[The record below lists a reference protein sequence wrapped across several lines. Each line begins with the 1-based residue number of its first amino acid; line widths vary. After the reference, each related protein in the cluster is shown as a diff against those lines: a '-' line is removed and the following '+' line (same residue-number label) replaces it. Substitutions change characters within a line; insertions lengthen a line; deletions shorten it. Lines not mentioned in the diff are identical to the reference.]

1 MLRAVRHVSRLLG
14 IARILAR
21 HDALFPLEKLGVA
34 PAVTLLARLASH
46 RRARGRP
53 GERLAVA
60 LKALGPSFIK
70 FGQGLSTRP
79 DLVGEEIAQDLSSLQ
94 DKLPPFPAPEA
105 RATVE
110 RELGTSVAELFA
122 DFEDAPQAAASISQ
136 VHFATTDDGNEVAVK
151 VLRPGIEQAF
161 ARDLDLFYWMAEV
174 IERTQPTWRRLR
186 PVEVIRTL
194 AETIRLEM
202 DLRLE
207 AAAAS
212 ELRHNLAGD
221 KGFRVPEVDW
231 RRTARRVLTLE
242 RIGGIPIDEREAL
255 VAAGHDVDAIIEK
268 VLRSFLNQVLRDGF
282 FHADL
287 HAGNLFVDERGDIV
301 AVDFGI
307 MGRLN
312 VETRRYVA
320 EILLGFV
327 NADYER
333 VAEVHFQAR
342 YVPFQESRAAFTQAC
357 RSIGESIVGRSPN
370 EISLARLLAQLFQ
383 ITETFAMETQP
394 QLLLLQKTM
403 VVVEGIGLR
412 LNPNLNMWGLARPI
426 LEDWIRETMSP
437 EAKVRE
443 ALTEGM
449 ALAQRLP
456 KLVADAEAALASIAN
471 GGVRLHPETVR
482 ALAVEQD
489 RRRGSGRAI
498 FWGAVVLAVG
508 VVLAALL

>member
-1 MLRAVRHVSRLLG
+1 MLRSVRNVGRLIG
-14 IARILAR
+14 IARTLAR
-21 HDALFPLEKLGVA
+21 HDALFPLEMLEVA
-34 PAVTLLARLASH
+34 PAVTLLARLVS
-46 RRARGRP
+46 RRRPPGRP

-60 LKALGPSFIK
+60 LQELGPSCIK

-79 DLVGEEIAQDLSSLQ
+79 DLVGEEIAQDLSNLQ
-94 DKLPPFPAPEA
+94 DKLPPFRTAEA
-105 RATVE
+105 RATIE
-110 RELGTSVAELFA
+110 RELGAPLAELFT
-122 DFEDAPQAAASISQ
+122 DFEDSPVAAASIAQ
-136 VHFATTDDGNEVAVK
+136 VHLAATTDGKEAAVK

-161 ARDLDLFYWMAEV
+161 ARDLDLFYWMAEL
-174 IERTQPTWRRLR
+174 IERTQPNWRRLR
-186 PVEVIRTL
+186 PVEVVRTL
-194 AETIRLEM
+194 AESIRLEM

-212 ELRHNLAGD
+212 ELRQNLAGD
-221 KGFRVPEVDW
+221 EGFRVPEVDW

-242 RIGGIPIDEREAL
+242 RTGGIPIDEREAL
-255 VAAGHDVDAIIEK
+255 VAAGHDPDALIDK
-268 VLRSFLNQVLRDGF
+268 VVRSFFNQVLRDGF

-307 MGRLN
+307 MGRLDA
-312 VETRRYVA
+312 ETRRYVA
-320 EILLGFV
+320 EILLGFL

-333 VAEVHFQAR
+333 VAEVHFQAG
-342 YVPFQESRAAFTQAC
+342 YVPYHKSRAGFTQAC
-357 RSIGESIVGRSPN
+357 RSIGEPILGRPLN
-370 EISLARLLAQLFQ
+370 DISLARLLAQLFQ
-383 ITETFAMETQP
+383 ITEAFAMETQP

-403 VVVEGIGLR
+403 VVVEGIGRR
-412 LNPNLNMWGLARPI
+412 LNPNVDMWELARPL
-426 LEDWIRETMSP
+426 LESWVRETMSP

-456 KLVADAEAALASIAN
+456 RLVADAEAALASIAN

-482 ALAVEQD
+482 AFATERD